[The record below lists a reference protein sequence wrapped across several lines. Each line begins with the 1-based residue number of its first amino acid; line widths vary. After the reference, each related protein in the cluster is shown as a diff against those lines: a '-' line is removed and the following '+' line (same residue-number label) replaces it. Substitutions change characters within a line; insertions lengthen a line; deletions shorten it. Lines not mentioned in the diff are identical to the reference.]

1 MADPLLIIE
10 DEELLANE
18 LARFFSKQDWD
29 VQVAGSLAGARKLI
43 NEETADPMVILA
55 DVSLPDGNIFEL
67 MEEVHSQRKPIEWV
81 LLTGYGSVPDSV
93 RALQLGALDF
103 LEKPCSTERLSVVI
117 NGARRGASAQ
127 RRLRRQ
133 SAEGS
138 RRYVPEAFIGDSQ
151 PAQRVREMVRRL
163 IGVPFSSLV
172 ISGETGT
179 GKGLVARILHH
190 SGARAEA
197 PLIEVNC
204 AAFPRDLAESELFG
218 HEAGAFT
225 GAKGR
230 HRGYLEQAD
239 GGTLF
244 LDEIGE
250 LDLDLQAKLLTV
262 IEDQKVRRV
271 GGEKSFNV
279 DIQVIAASNAQLER
293 KVRKQEFRSDLFHR
307 LSVFQF
313 ALPAL
318 RERIEDLEQL
328 VPVFIEEFNAR
339 SNKRI
344 KHIGERN
351 LRQMSLYHWPG
362 NIREVRNVIERAV
375 LLSEGNTLESRW
387 LQLEQ
392 NKEPGFGR
400 AEVDGDRAIIPLD
413 GSMALDEMDS
423 YIIKTALERN
433 HQNVTATAKAL
444 GTTRETL
451 RYRIQKYQLRPQLEH
466 SSEQER
472 VGVSEIGE
480 LN

>member
-10 DEELLANE
+10 DEKFLANE
-18 LARFFSKQDWD
+18 LARFFSHQDWD
-29 VQVAGSLAGARKLI
+29 VQVAGSLARARKLI
-43 NEETADPMVILA
+43 NEETVDPMVILA
-55 DVSLPDGNIFEL
+55 DVNLPDGNILDL
-67 MEEVHSQRKPIEWV
+67 MEEVHRQRKPVEWV

-103 LEKPCSTERLSVVI
+103 LEKPCSIERLSMVI

-127 RRLRRQ
+127 GRLLRQ
-133 SAEGS
+133 SAEGA

-151 PAQRVREMVRRL
+151 PAQRVREMIRRL
-163 IGVPFSSLV
+163 TGAPIRSLV
-172 ISGETGT
+172 LSGETGT

-190 SGARAEA
+190 SGNRAEG

-204 AAFPRDLAESELFG
+204 AALPHHLAESELFG

-239 GGTLF
+239 RGTLF

-250 LDLDLQAKLLTV
+250 LDLDLQAKLLTA
-262 IEDQKVRRV
+262 IEDQRIRRV
-271 GGEKSFNV
+271 GGEKSIQI
-279 DIQVIAASNAQLER
+279 DIQVIAASNAQLKRQVRR
-293 KVRKQEFRSDLFHR
+293 KEFRSDLFHR
-307 LSVFQF
+307 LSVFQV
-313 ALPAL
+313 ALPPL

-328 VPVFIEEFNAR
+328 APVFIEEFNAR
-339 SNKRI
+339 SGKRI
-344 KHIGERN
+344 KSIGERN
-351 LRQMSLYHWPG
+351 LRQMSRYHWPG
-362 NIREVRNVIERAV
+362 NIRELRNVIERAV
-375 LLSEGNTLESRW
+375 VLSEGSTLEGRW

-392 NKEPGFGR
+392 NPEPGHGR
-400 AEVDGDRAIIPLD
+400 AEVDGDRVIIPLD

-423 YIIKTALERN
+423 YIIRTALERN
-433 HQNVTATAKAL
+433 HQNVAATAKAL

-451 RYRIQKYQLRPQLEH
+451 RYRIQKYQLRSGVERAPERG
-466 SSEQER
+466 R
-472 VGVSEIGE
+472 VGVAEMGE

>member
-10 DEELLANE
+10 DEVLLANE
-18 LARFFSKQDWD
+18 LAWFFSHQGWE
-29 VQVAGSLAGARKLI
+29 VQVADSLARARKLI
-43 NEETADPMVILA
+43 NEETVDPMVILA
-55 DVSLPDGNIFEL
+55 DVSLPDGNILDL
-67 MEEVHSQRKPIEWV
+67 MEEVHRQRRPVEWV
-81 LLTGYGSVPDSV
+81 LLTGSGSVPV
-93 RALQLGALDF
+93 RAFQLGALDF

-127 RRLRRQ
+127 VRLRRQ
-133 SAEGS
+133 SVEGS

-163 IGVPFSSLV
+163 AGVPISTMV

-179 GKGLVARILHH
+179 GKGLAARILHH
-190 SGARAEA
+190 SGDRAEG

-204 AAFPRDLAESELFG
+204 AALPRDLAESELFG

-239 GGTLF
+239 RGTLF

-250 LDLDLQAKLLTV
+250 LDLDLQAKLLTA

-279 DIQVIAASNAQLER
+279 DIQIIAASISQLER
-293 KVRKQEFRSDLFHR
+293 QVRRQEFRSDLFHR
-307 LSVFQF
+307 LSVFQV

-318 RERIEDLEQL
+318 RERIGDLEQL
-328 VPVFIEEFNAR
+328 VPMFIEEFNAR

-344 KHIGERN
+344 KRIGERN
-351 LRQMSLYHWPG
+351 LRQMSQYHWPG
-362 NIREVRNVIERAV
+362 NIRELRNVIERAV
-375 LLSEGNTLESRW
+375 LLSDGRTLETRW

-392 NKEPGFGR
+392 NPEPGCGR
-400 AEVDGDRAIIPLD
+400 AEVDGDRVIIPLD

-423 YIIKTALERN
+423 YIIQTALERN

-451 RYRIQKYQLRPQLEH
+451 RYRIQKYQLRSDP
-466 SSEQER
+466 EQPPKQGP
-472 VGVSEIGE
+472 VGVAEMRG